1 MIRLIASGPDT
12 FTLGEFAQRA
22 ELPLSSVHRLLKT
35 LERAGFVERGSG
47 LSYRRGR
54 ELHRIASQIVSR
66 FDLARSALP
75 LLQDLVDRFHE
86 TALLCVYSPVSR
98 RAVVAE
104 VVITPHPLRF
114 NVEKGQEIA
123 LPWGSMGPAVLAFL
137 PKSEIEMV
145 LRTEHA
151 GPLTGMP
158 RPTRDELEVEFE
170 HVRQHGF
177 ASYREPKFD
186 SAGVAA
192 PVFNGE
198 NEILGCLGVI
208 TLSSRFPPTMEQEVA
223 AALRGAAKDL
233 SQQAAI
239 SPSPG
244 AMLSR
249 N

>member
-1 MIRLIASGPDT
+1 MA
-12 FTLGEFAQRA
+12 GEFRFIPQETLDDIAN
-22 ELPLSSVHRLLKT
+22 LVNPVLDFVVPLVPY
-35 LERAGFVERGSG
+35 V
-47 LSYRRGR
+47 
-54 ELHRIASQIVSR
+54 
-66 FDLARSALP
+66 
-75 LLQDLVDRFHE
+75 
-86 TALLCVYSPVSR
+86 
-98 RAVVAE
+98 
-104 VVITPHPLRF
+104 
-114 NVEKGQEIA
+114 
-123 LPWGSMGPAVLAFL
+123 AVLAFL

-158 RPTRDELEVEFE
+158 RPARDELEAAFE

-208 TLSSRFPPTMEQEVA
+208 TLSSRFSPTMEQEVA
-223 AALRGAAKDL
+223 AVLRAAAEDL
-233 SQQAAI
+233 SQQAAV